1 MRIMVLWFPDW
12 PVQAVRLERDDLND
26 VEKPVAIA
34 ANYRIKVCG
43 LAARKRG
50 VRRGMKV
57 RQAQAV
63 CPELEVV
70 DQDLDRDGRIFENI
84 VASLGEVASSIEV
97 LRPGLVAIDAAAAAR
112 YHGGEEIAAQL
123 LIDAAARRG
132 IDVEVG
138 VADSLNTAII
148 AARAPHGAVV
158 GRGEGAS
165 TSFLARQPMLM
176 LVAEEALA
184 CDPDIIKTLV
194 DLGISTLGEL
204 AALPVESLATR
215 FGKAGVH
222 CHNIATARY
231 GRKVAPAVEGASWEI
246 SHVPEEPITR
256 VDAAAFVARALAAR
270 LHQQLSEAGVVCQL
284 LKVEADFSDGTQ
296 VSRVWR
302 TGEPLSEAAT
312 ADRVRWQL
320 DGWLS
325 VRGNVDEANEE
336 DGIIA
341 LTLRPL
347 ECVPPDMAGGGLWDT
362 GRSQKHVARQVIQ
375 RVQSTLGIDAVLQPI
390 PAGGRGV
397 EERIHF
403 VAFGEAPDPVR
414 APQGSWP
421 GKIPGPLPARL
432 SAGINHPASRV
443 VLIDASGKRVQVT
456 AEALLSSIPYALSW
470 GNKRYVVTAWAGPW
484 PVDDRWWESSGKR
497 YARLQVVGQAVSAE
511 SNEQISAWL
520 LLWME
525 EKWRV
530 EASY

>member
-1 MRIMVLWFPDW
+1 MVLWFPDW
-12 PVQAVRLERDDLND
+12 PVQAIRLDRDDPPNL
-26 VEKPVAIA
+26 EKPLAIA
-34 ANYRIKVCG
+34 TNYRIKVCG
-43 LAARKRG
+43 VAARKRG

-63 CPELEVV
+63 CPELEVI
-70 DQDLDRDGRIFENI
+70 DQDLDRDGRMFEGI
-84 VASLGEVASSIEV
+84 VSSLGEVASSVEV

-112 YHGGEEIAAQL
+112 YHGGEEIAAQM

-138 VADSLNTAII
+138 VADELTTAII
-148 AARAPHGAVV
+148 AARAPRGAVV
-158 GRGEGAS
+158 GQGRGAS
-165 TSFLARQPMLM
+165 TSFLAGQPLSV
-176 LVAEEALA
+176 LVAEESLG
-184 CDPDIIKTLV
+184 CDHAVVNTLV

-204 AALPVESLATR
+204 AVLPVESMSTR

-222 CHNIATARY
+222 CFDIASARF
-231 GRKVAPAVEGASWEI
+231 GRKVAPALEGAQWEVT
-246 SHVPEEPITR
+246 HVPEDPIRR

-296 VSRVWR
+296 VARVWR
-302 TGEPLSEAAT
+302 TGEPLTEAAT

-325 VRGNVDEANEE
+325 THGSVDEGTEE
-336 DGIIA
+336 AGIIT

-347 ECVPPDMAGGGLWDT
+347 ECVPPEMASGGLWDT
-362 GRSQKHVARQVIQ
+362 GRSHKHVARQVIQ

-390 PAGGRGV
+390 PTGGRGV
-397 EERIHF
+397 EERIRF

-414 APQGSWP
+414 FPHGTWP
-421 GKIPGPLPARL
+421 GRIPGPLPARL
-432 SAGINHPASRV
+432 TAGINHPASRV
-443 VLIDASGKRVQVT
+443 VLIDATGTRIQVT
-456 AEALLSSIPYALSW
+456 AEALLSSVPYALSW
-470 GNKRYVVTAWAGPW
+470 GPKRYVITAWAGPW
-484 PVDDRWWESSGKR
+484 PVDDRWWESTGKR
-497 YARLQVVGQAVSAE
+497 YARLQVVGQAVSAV
-511 SNEQISAWL
+511 SGDGQGQVSAWL
-520 LLWME
+520 LIWME